1 VIQRLDDCIKLGGYK
16 TTSGDLETYEF
27 LSLDSKGSKYK
38 EVDDGLLLHVKT
50 GAGSNARWLL
60 AYYQFK
66 SSYFSGLYVVKPSQ
80 NPFSSSEL
88 SEWEAVRQVIS
99 ARLLQK

>member
-1 VIQRLDDCIKLGGYK
+1 MIQRLDDCIKLSGFK
-16 TTSGDLETYEF
+16 TTSGDIETYEF
-27 LSLDSKGSKYK
+27 LSLDSKGSKYI
-38 EVDDGLLLHVKT
+38 EVDNGFLMHVKI
-50 GAGSNARWLL
+50 GSGNNARWLL

-80 NPFSSSEL
+80 SPFSSSEL